1 MNAIRLNA
9 VRPMRLNAMRHALPF
24 AALAALTLAAHA
36 AGVTVGQKGRVF
48 STEAVTV
55 KKGETVVF
63 NNDDSVPH
71 NVVSKAPGNEFDLGY
86 QPPGAS
92 TPVTFD
98 AAGNVSVMCTIHPR
112 MKLTIH
118 VTD

>member
-1 MNAIRLNA
+1 M
-9 VRPMRLNAMRHALPF
+9 NAMRHVLTF
-24 AALAALTLAAHA
+24 MALAALTLAAHA
-36 AGVTVGQKGRVF
+36 ASTAVGQKGRVF
-48 STEAVTV
+48 STEALTI

-63 NNDDSVPH
+63 TNDDSVPH

-98 AAGNVSVMCTIHPR
+98 AAGNVSVICTIHPR
-112 MKLTIH
+112 MKLTIQ

>member
-1 MNAIRLNA
+1 MIPRHLLA
-9 VRPMRLNAMRHALPF
+9 VTT
-24 AALAALTLAAHA
+24 LAALTLAAQA
-36 AGVTVGQKGRVF
+36 ASVTVSQKGRVF
-48 STEAVTV
+48 STNSVNI
-55 KKGETVVF
+55 KKGDAVVF

-86 QPPGAS
+86 QAPGSS

-98 AAGNVSVMCTIHPR
+98 AAGDVDVICTIHPR

-118 VTD
+118 VTN